1 LSIECNCEATIRA
14 SPGDCLAAAA
24 DASRWMDW
32 ARDLEQVHV
41 LAPLTPDSP
50 LRVELV
56 IEILGVEKRAVVD
69 LAVDPATSSM
79 SFGLVE
85 SASLSEFSGS
95 VRFTG
100 DGSRSRMLAQVRGTL
115 TRSYAPRIERMAS
128 RKIETALTRDFL
140 RFVERA
146 ARGR

>member
-1 LSIECNCEATIRA
+1 MSIECACEATIRA
-14 SPGDCLAAAA
+14 SPAECLAAAS
-24 DASRWMDW
+24 DASRWTDW

-41 LAPLTPDSP
+41 LAPPTADTP

-56 IEILGVEKRAVVD
+56 IEILGVEKRATVDLVVD
-69 LAVDPATSSM
+69 AAANSM
-79 SFGLVE
+79 RFDLVE
-85 SASLSEFSGS
+85 SASLSEFQGS

-115 TRSYAPRIERMAS
+115 IRSYAPRIERMAS